1 MFVKKKK
8 EEGKRDIIKENI
20 IIRSKFKK
28 FFYI

>member
-20 IIRSKFKK
+20 IIRLKFKK